1 MSTAQLKNSVV
12 TPSTTEVMLAKNNS
26 LRLAPMLGE
35 QSEYQIQL
43 VDNGHVSEAFTIPA
57 IAMRLLVEA
66 LSEIGHGHAV
76 TLLPIHTELSTQQAA
91 DLLNVSRPYLIGLL
105 EKGDIP
111 FHKVG
116 AHRRVQLR
124 DILLCKQAND
134 TARLK
139 VLDELVEQAQRLNMG
154 Y

>member
-1 MSTAQLKNSVV
+1 MSTTQFENSVV
-12 TPSTTEVMLAKNNS
+12 TPSTTETILAKETS
-26 LRLAPMLGE
+26 LRLTPMLGE
-35 QSEYQIQL
+35 QSEYQLQL
-43 VDNGHVSEAFTIPA
+43 VDNGHVRETFTIPA
-57 IAMRLLVEA
+57 VAMRLLVTA
-66 LSEIGHGHAV
+66 LAEIADGHAV

-116 AHRRVQLR
+116 THRRVRLR
-124 DILLCKQAND
+124 DVLVYKQETD
-134 TARLK
+134 SARLNA
-139 VLDELVEQAQRLNMG
+139 LDELVEQAQRLNMG